1 LDNSAR
7 WYLKVQLF
15 CVDKEVKNKIKN
27 GIQQKLKQTALPTKP
42 FLLTLAETL
51 ATIKK

>member
-27 GIQQKLKQTALPTKP
+27 GIQQKLKKTALPTKP

-51 ATIKK
+51 

>member
-1 LDNSAR
+1 
-7 WYLKVQLF
+7 
-15 CVDKEVKNKIKN
+15 VDKEVKNKIKN

-51 ATIKK
+51 ANIKIL